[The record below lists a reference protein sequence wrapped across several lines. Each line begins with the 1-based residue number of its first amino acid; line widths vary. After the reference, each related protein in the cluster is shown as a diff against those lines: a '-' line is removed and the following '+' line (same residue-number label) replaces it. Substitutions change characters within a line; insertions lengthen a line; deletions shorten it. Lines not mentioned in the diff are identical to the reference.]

1 MIKIFY
7 PYEYVDSV
15 FVIDYE
21 KLYQK
26 GFKAV
31 IFDIDNTLVHHGEDS
46 TPEVDELFRQIQ
58 KIGLKTFLLSNND
71 EKRIKRFTKN
81 IQTQFIADAA
91 KPNPDSYLKALDI
104 LGVKRDEA
112 VFIGDQVFTDI
123 RGANRSQIPSIL
135 VKFMR
140 YDTETKIGKKRTVE
154 NFILK
159 LYSLSKTYR
168 NRIGDILREE

>member
-1 MIKIFY
+1 MIKMFF

-21 KLYQK
+21 KLYNK

-46 TPEVDELFRQIQ
+46 TPEVDELFRHIHNV
-58 KIGLKTFLLSNND
+58 GLKTFLLSNND
-71 EKRIKRFTKN
+71 EKRIKKFIENIDTK
-81 IQTQFIADAA
+81 FISDAG
-91 KPNPDSYLKALDI
+91 KPNPENYIKALEI
-104 LGVKRDEA
+104 LGVKKEEA

-123 RGANRSQIPSIL
+123 RGANRSNIPNIL

-154 NFILK
+154 KFILQ
-159 LYSLSKTYR
+159 LYSLCKPYK
-168 NRIGDILREE
+168 NRIGDILKEE